1 MPSTALSKFE
11 STMMKDVTRIIESHA
26 TLSDGKPGKK
36 GLGHLTRGGVLLL
49 CAAWELY
56 LEEVLSEAVKF
67 ACDKAAAPDDLPK
80 DVKKAIAAYV
90 VGSQHELKALAM
102 AGDGW
107 KAVYQEAAQ
116 IKIDAVNT
124 PKPGVINPIF
134 KKFLGVSQ
142 ISSCWHYG
150 EQAVNDF
157 VKARGD
163 IAHRGSDAGYVTI
176 GKLRDE
182 YKPFI
187 MRTVLDTDNHLS
199 QHLRDMFPVSQR
211 PWNKR
216 NP

>member
-1 MPSTALSKFE
+1 MPSAALTKFE
-11 STMMKDVTRIIESHA
+11 TTMMKDVTRIIESHA
-26 TLSDGKPGKK
+26 TLSGGAPGKK

-56 LEEVLSEAVKF
+56 LEEVLREAVNF
-67 ACDKAAAPDDLPK
+67 ACVKAAAPDDLPK
-80 DVKKAIAAYV
+80 AVKKAIAAYV

-116 IKIDAVNT
+116 IKIDSVNT

-134 KKFLGVSQ
+134 NKFLGVDQ
-142 ISSCWHYG
+142 ISSCWHHG
-150 EQAVNDF
+150 EQVIKDF
-157 VKARGD
+157 VSARGD
-163 IAHRGSDAGYVTI
+163 IAHRGGDAGYVII

-182 YKPFI
+182 YVPQI
-187 MRTVLDTDNHLS
+187 SRTVIDTDNFLS
-199 QHLRDMFPVSQR
+199 QHMREMFPGRQR

-216 NP
+216 TQ

>member
-1 MPSTALSKFE
+1 MPSVALTKFE
-11 STMMKDVTRIIESHA
+11 KTMMKDVTRIIESHE
-26 TLSDGKPGKK
+26 TLSQGTPGKK

-56 LEEVLSEAVKF
+56 LEEVLGEAVKF
-67 ACDKAAAPDDLPK
+67 ACQKAAAPDDLPK
-80 DVKKAIAAYV
+80 EVQKAIAGFV
-90 VGSQHELKALAM
+90 RESKHELKALAM

-107 KAVYQEAAQ
+107 KTIYQEAAQ

-134 KKFLGVSQ
+134 KEFLGVGQ
-142 ISSCWHYG
+142 ISSCWNHG
-150 EQAVNDF
+150 EQSVKDF
-157 VKARGD
+157 VTARGD

-182 YKPFI
+182 YTPRI
-187 MRTVLDTDNHLS
+187 TRTVLDTDNYLW
-199 QHLRDMFPVSQR
+199 QHLRDMFPAKER

-216 NP
+216 AP

>member
-1 MPSTALSKFE
+1 MPSGALAKFE
-11 STMMKDVTRIIESHA
+11 NTMMKDVTRIIASHE
-26 TLSDGKPGKK
+26 TLSQGTPGKK

-67 ACDKAAAPDDLPK
+67 ACQNAAAPDDLPK
-80 DVKKAIAAYV
+80 DVQKAIAGFV

-107 KAVYQEAAQ
+107 KTVYQEAAQ

-134 KKFLGVSQ
+134 KKFLGVTQ
-142 ISSCWHYG
+142 ISSCWHHG
-150 EQAVNDF
+150 EQSVKDF
-157 VKARGD
+157 VTARGD

-182 YKPFI
+182 YKPSI
-187 MRTVLDTDNHLS
+187 MRTVLDTDNYLS
-199 QHLRDMFPVSQR
+199 KHLRDMFPAHQR
-211 PWNKR
+211 AWNKR
-216 NP
+216 TP

>member
-1 MPSTALSKFE
+1 MPSSALAKFE
-11 STMMKDVTRIIESHA
+11 NTMMKDVTRIIASHEK
-26 TLSDGKPGKK
+26 LSNGTPGKK

-67 ACDKAAAPDDLPK
+67 ACQKSAAPDDLPK
-80 DVKKAIAAYV
+80 EVQKAIAGFV

-107 KAVYQEAAQ
+107 KSVYQEAAQ

-134 KKFLGVSQ
+134 KKFLGVHQ
-142 ISSCWHYG
+142 ISSCWHHG
-150 EQAVNDF
+150 EQSVKDF
-157 VKARGD
+157 VTARGD

-182 YKPFI
+182 YKPRI
-187 MRTVLDTDNHLS
+187 MRTVLDTDNYLS
-199 QHLRDMFPVSQR
+199 QHLRDMFPAHQR

-216 NP
+216 TP

>member
-1 MPSTALSKFE
+1 MPSKALNKFE
-11 STMMKDVTRIIESHA
+11 TTMMKDVTRIIESHSA
-26 TLSDGKPGKK
+26 LSGGAPGKK

-49 CAAWELY
+49 CSAWELY
-56 LEEVLSEAVKF
+56 LEEVLGEAVRF
-67 ACDKAAAPDDLPK
+67 ACEKAAAPDDLPK
-80 DVKKAIAAYV
+80 DVQKTIAAFV

-134 KKFLGVSQ
+134 KKFLGIPQ
-142 ISSCWHYG
+142 ISSCWHHG
-150 EQAVNDF
+150 EQSVKDF
-157 VKARGD
+157 VSARGD

-176 GKLRDE
+176 GKLRGE

-187 MRTVLDTDNHLS
+187 MRTVLDTDNYLS
-199 QHLRDMFPVSQR
+199 QHLRDMFTAKQR

-216 NP
+216 AL